1 MKTNKT
7 KTVCLR
13 YVKAGSVTVD
23 VPNNWDEMDDS
34 SKSVW
39 ANEHLES
46 LDNEIIYDSLRDDE
60 DRFCEA
66 IESVDNGYTADV
78 PYTTLW
84 SAYRNEEH
92 EETL

>member
-1 MKTNKT
+1 MKTIKT
-7 KTVCLR
+7 KKLCLR

-23 VPNNWDEMDDS
+23 VPSNWDEMNDS

-46 LDNEIIYDSLRDDE
+46 LDSEVIYDSLRDDE

-66 IESVDNGYTADV
+66 IESVENGYTAVV
-78 PYTTLW
+78 PYTALW
-84 SAYRNEEH
+84 KAYRGEI
-92 EETL
+92 

>member
-1 MKTNKT
+1 MKTIKA

-13 YVKAGSVTVD
+13 FVKAGHVTVE
-23 VPNNWDEMDDS
+23 VPNNWDEMDES

-39 ANEHLES
+39 ANEQLEAA
-46 LDNEIIYDSLRDDE
+46 DNEIIYDSLRDDE

-66 IESVDNGYTADV
+66 IENVENGYTADI
-78 PYTTLW
+78 PYTKLW
-84 SAYRNEEH
+84 ECYRNEEH